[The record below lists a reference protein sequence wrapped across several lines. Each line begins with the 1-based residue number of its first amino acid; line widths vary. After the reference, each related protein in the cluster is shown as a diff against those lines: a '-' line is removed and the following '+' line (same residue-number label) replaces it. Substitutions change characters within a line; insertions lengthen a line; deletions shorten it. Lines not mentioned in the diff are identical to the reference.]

1 MSHHKHN
8 LHTSEDFRPSLSDLA
23 SESYPIDD
31 LIARLQSDHPH
42 SQVTG
47 ASGGLQAALLAD
59 ISRRTAR
66 PVVVVTQS
74 ADAAQDMAR
83 DLSLFVSSETE
94 EDLEDEVV
102 LFPEY
107 DVGPYHQAS
116 ADRKLTLARLRT
128 VWKLTRERPPRF
140 VVTSIRAAMRKTMP
154 ADAMRSWTHCI
165 QIGGEWTND
174 KLRRV
179 LTECGFSEV
188 TLVED
193 AGTFAIRGDV
203 VDIFSPSSPLPVRLE
218 RWGDDVAEMRTFD
231 PKTQR
236 TQSDVTRL
244 DVFPIRTEVLTKETV
259 KVAKDK
265 LRALG
270 SDRHVPSKTMTAI
283 TSDLDAGLHFVGI
296 DAMLPAFYESLG
308 HLFEYLPSNT
318 LYVLNEPDALVSQAI
333 ELEEKRRAEFD
344 ESLQHHQL
352 SFPYQEHYLGA
363 AHVVETLRSSAR
375 LEFRRVAIHTPD
387 SPLPLAADDAS
398 FTFLARTNTDIIQLR
413 KRHNSV
419 EETMEWL
426 QDDLDFWK
434 RRFGRLCFACRTR
447 GQIERLEAL
456 LKRIGEDPIILEPP
470 IDVTEPVPPPAG
482 VIEIYHGE
490 ISEGFRSELL
500 SLAVISGHEIFGNR
514 GVSATK
520 SSFIEH
526 ASISHFRDLS
536 PGDLVVHL
544 DFGIGRYQGLIRLEV
559 AGIANDFLHIEY
571 AGGDKLYLPVF
582 RLGRVQKYIGS
593 PDSVRLDKLGGTSWQ
608 KTKDKVK
615 ANIRDIAE
623 DLLKLYAEREL
634 RKGYAFS
641 PPDEMYREFEAA
653 FPFEETPDQAQAIED
668 VLADMQR
675 PRPMDRLVCGD
686 VGFGKTEVAIRAAM
700 KAALDGKQVAVL
712 VPTTILCEQHLVSF
726 RKRCEPF
733 GVRCESLNRFRTK
746 KETRDILEATR
757 QGKIDILIGT
767 HRLLGKSVEF
777 RDLRLLVV
785 DEEQRFGVT
794 HKEQIK
800 TLRSNIDCLTLTAT
814 PIPRTLQMSLLGIR
828 DLSIIATPPHD
839 RLAVR
844 THLARFNDSIVREAV
859 MRELS
864 RGGQVFFVHN
874 RVQTIEEMREHLSE
888 LVPEARVKVAHGQ
901 MNENKLEEVMV
912 SYVRGETNVLLA
924 SSIIES
930 GLDIPNANTIII
942 NRADMFGLSQLYQ
955 LRGRVGRGK
964 ERAYA
969 YLLIPAKEKLNA
981 EAEKRL
987 EVIQTH
993 TDLGSGF
1000 QVATYDLEIRGAGN
1014 LLSDNQ
1020 SGHVAAVGLDLYNEL
1035 LEETIHDLRGQ
1046 LVDTD
1051 VEPEVNL
1058 RLEAYIP
1065 DTYIE
1070 ATSLR
1075 LMFYKRFSLART
1087 TDELFDTYGELCDR
1101 FGEAPQPVLN
1111 LRDVVDL
1118 KIRLRELRADKLD
1131 VGPSALQIDL
1141 NPTTNLNPKKV
1152 LEFIEVTRGKLR
1164 LTADMKLIYSLSPA
1178 ESAEPIGVARGL
1190 LDTLAGLT
1198 TD

>member
-1 MSHHKHN
+1 MSEN
-8 LHTSEDFRPSLSDLA
+8 DPFPHTSGDNRPETHTLE
-23 SESYPIDD
+23 SESYPIDP
-31 LIARLQSDHPH
+31 LITWVDRGEHHA
-42 SQVTG
+42 QVVG
-47 ASGGLQAALLAD
+47 ASNGLKAALLAD
-59 ISRRTAR
+59 LSRRTERPILVITSTAESAR
-66 PVVVVTQS
+66 EVS
-74 ADAAQDMAR
+74 R
-83 DLSLFVSSETE
+83 DLSLFVSRTRE
-94 EDLEDEVV
+94 EALEDDVV
-102 LFPEY
+102 LFPEF

-116 ADRKLTLARLRT
+116 ADRKLTLARLRAA
-128 VWKLTRERPPRF
+128 WKMCQAKPPRF
-140 VVTSIRAAMRKTMP
+140 VVTSVRAAMRRTMP
-154 ADAMRSWTHCI
+154 VGAMKSWSDTLAVG
-165 QIGGEWTND
+165 QEWGNAR
-174 KLRRV
+174 LRET
-179 LTECGFSEV
+179 LTQCGFSEV

-193 AGTFAIRGDV
+193 PGTFAIRGDL
-203 VDIFSPSSPLPVRLE
+203 VDVFSPAHSLPVRIE
-218 RWGDDVAEMRTFD
+218 RWGDDIAEMRAFD
-231 PKTQR
+231 PKSQR
-236 TQSDVTRL
+236 TQADVTQCH
-244 DVFPIRTEVLTKETV
+244 VFPIRTEVLNAQTIPLAKER
-259 KVAKDK
+259 

-270 SDRHVPSKTMTAI
+270 SALHVPSKTMTAI
-283 TSDLDAGLHFVGI
+283 TSDLDARMHFVGI
-296 DAMLPAFYESLG
+296 DAMLPAFYDALG
-308 HLFEYLPSNT
+308 DVFDYLPNNVLFAIDDPLT
-318 LYVLNEPDALVSQAI
+318 LI
-333 ELEEKRRAEFD
+333 ENAHDLEEKRRLESD
-344 ESLQHHQL
+344 ESIADKEL
-352 SFPYQEHYLGA
+352 SFPYEDHYLTA
-363 AHVVETLRSSAR
+363 AQALDRLRHAAR
-375 LEFRRVAIHTPD
+375 VEFRRVAIQAAD
-387 SPLPLAADDAS
+387 SPLPLAPEEA
-398 FTFLARTNTDIIQLR
+398 TFRFVARPNTDIVQLR

-434 RRFGRLCFACRTR
+434 QRFGRICFACRTR
-447 GQIERLEAL
+447 GQVERLEAL
-456 LKRIGEDPIILEPP
+456 LKRSGEDPLILEPP

-482 VIEIYHGE
+482 VVEIYHGE

-500 SLAVISGHEIFGNR
+500 SIAVISGHEIFGNR
-514 GVSATK
+514 GVSATTA
-520 SSFIEH
+520 SLTEH
-526 ASISHFRDLS
+526 AAISHFRDLS
-536 PGDLVVHL
+536 PGDFVVHL
-544 DFGIGRYQGLIRLEV
+544 DFGIGKYQGLVRLEV

-571 AGGDKLYLPVF
+571 AGNDKLYLPVF

-593 PDSVRLDKLGGTSWQ
+593 PTGVRVDKLGGTTWQ
-608 KTKDKVK
+608 RTKEKVK
-615 ANIRDIAE
+615 ANIRDIAQ

-634 RKGYAFS
+634 RKGHAFQ
-641 PPDEMYREFEAA
+641 PPDEMYYEFEAS
-653 FPFEETPDQAQAIED
+653 FPFEETPDQARAIEE

-733 GVRCESLNRFRTK
+733 GVRVESLNRFRTT
-746 KETRDILEATR
+746 KESKDIIDACKE
-757 QGKIDILIGT
+757 GKIDILIGT

-800 TLRSNIDCLTLTAT
+800 QLRSNIDCLTLTAT

-839 RLAVR
+839 RLSVR
-844 THLARFNDSIVREAV
+844 THLARFNDGIVREAI

-874 RVQTIEEMREHLSE
+874 RVQTIEEMREHLSA
-888 LVPEARVKVAHGQ
+888 LIPEARVKVAHGQ
-901 MNENKLEEVMV
+901 MPENVLEEVMV

-969 YLLIPAKEKLNA
+969 YLLIPAKEKLNDD
-981 EAEKRL
+981 AEKRL
-987 EVIQTH
+987 EVIQMH
-993 TDLGSGF
+993 TELGSGF

-1014 LLSDNQ
+1014 LLSDDQ

-1046 LVDTD
+1046 VVDTD

-1065 DTYIE
+1065 DDYIE

-1075 LMFYKRFSLART
+1075 LMFYKRFSLARSME
-1087 TDELFDTYGELCDR
+1087 ELFDTYGELCDR

-1111 LRDVVDL
+1111 LKDVVEL
-1118 KIRLRELRADKLD
+1118 KIRLRDLRADKLD
-1131 VGPSALQIDL
+1131 VGPSAMQLDL
-1141 NPTTNLNPKKV
+1141 NATTTLNPKKV

-1178 ESAEPIGVARGL
+1178 ESADPIGTARGML
-1190 LDTLAGLT
+1190 ETLARMTG
-1198 TD
+1198 